1 MKITVFTPTFNRGY
15 IIEKLYRSLQAQ
27 TFTDFEWLVIDD
39 GSKDNTMELFKRW
52 MADTNPFTIRYFK
65 VENGGKHRAI
75 NKATDLA
82 KGELFFIVDSDD
94 ALTEDA
100 LESVVSW
107 ELGLENKAAYCA
119 VAGNKG
125 ISEKDLWGTTFDGS
139 YMDATSLEREKY
151 NITGDKAEV
160 FFTKVLKEYKFCE
173 FEGES
178 FITECTVWDKMAA
191 DGYKIRWFNKIIYLC
206 DYLPDG
212 LTNSGDTV
220 FANNPQGTAYLY
232 KQQIEY
238 YKLNLKD
245 RLSSYNAY
253 YQLVKCNIGLK
264 LAARYLEI
272 HMITLVWALFL
283 VACKNILIGRRFL
296 QH

>member
-39 GSKDNTMELFKRW
+39 GSEDNTMELFKRW

-94 ALTEDA
+94 TLTEDA

-160 FFTKVLKEYKFCE
+160 FFTKVIKEYKFCE

-253 YQLVKCNIGLK
+253 YQLVKCNVGLK